1 MGSRDGRPSA
11 QVTNGAVLGG
21 EWGATGSLITLP
33 VSQRPMGWETR
44 GREDRVGLACGR
56 AGGAGRAPLTER
68 DEVGEGSTEEEH
80 APPSWQPS
88 PAPLCF
94 HS

>member
-1 MGSRDGRPSA
+1 M
-11 QVTNGAVLGG
+11 
-21 EWGATGSLITLP
+21 ITLL
-33 VSQRPMGWETR
+33 VSQRPMGWEAR

-80 APPSWQPS
+80 AHRSWWPS

>member
-1 MGSRDGRPSA
+1 MGSRDGRPST

-80 APPSWQPS
+80 AHPSWQPS